1 MVFGVVD
8 ADERAG
14 EDVSG
19 EHRRDRVLMA
29 TPGDMLLPMSRLAFP
44 RRLRLVRKRDFDA
57 VYRDGARAAAGPLV
71 AWGIPNDLGHPRL
84 GLAVPRRAGT
94 AVARNRLRRLI
105 RESFRLLRHE
115 LFPANGPAAGYDL
128 VVGVR
133 RRETMTA
140 DECAAALRHSVQA
153 LQRAW
158 SKRTKP
164 G

>member
-1 MVFGVVD
+1 
-8 ADERAG
+8 
-14 EDVSG
+14 
-19 EHRRDRVLMA
+19 
-29 TPGDMLLPMSRLAFP
+29 MSRLAFP

-57 VYRDGARAAAGPLV
+57 VYRAGVRAGAGPLV
-71 AWGIPNDLGHPRL
+71 VWGMPNDLGHPRL
-84 GLAVPRRAGT
+84 GLAVPRRVGT

-115 LFPANGPAAGYDL
+115 LFPSDGAAVGYDL

-133 RRETMTA
+133 RSAAMTA
-140 DECAAALRHSVQA
+140 DECAAELRRSVQE

-158 SKRTKP
+158 SRRKKR